1 MAKKTAKTEKSKKSK
16 KGDEEVTKRKKKRA
30 SEDEDDEPKGKKSKK
45 SKKDA
50 DEPKAKKA
58 KGKKSK
64 RDDDDDDDI
73 DGKDAQE
80 YFDINA
86 HIADTLDEVA
96 RRQGF
101 ESSTLEAAPP
111 ISSGLLAIDLITGG
125 GLRAGML
132 TAAGEEQCAKTTLA
146 LEALGSSIT
155 NNTPFI
161 GFVDYEGST
170 ASSKKYIHEVL
181 KGQGVKLSMDE
192 IFGKR
197 ASSGKWEIRPR
208 VRFRA
213 ETSLEKFYEWL
224 SAMLRDLPD
233 KRYIEHKWWL
243 VFEDNKKNKAKIGN
257 FIDKG
262 MTRKYGNG
270 LWVATPN
277 GNLQGI
283 VFIDSYTAMNP
294 DAKDKE
300 EISNQYS
307 VKASAFS
314 KQLERIKGRMLQKMV
329 LVYGLNHLRD
339 NPGVMFGEKQTE
351 KGGKALKQFSDVRFR
366 QASRALSAAKKYFN
380 PKPGK
385 GTFNEQE
392 QSVEYRGKDEYRY
405 VSVKAVK
412 NKLWVPNRQAL
423 LRIWIHDGK
432 GVARGID
439 PVFDTAFYLKE
450 TGQISGGR
458 DKLILNLDGFGKA
471 AKPITWEQFKLWV
484 LGDKNAMK
492 GISAICGYKAMS
504 IRKFCFS
511 QMTKGVG
518 ERLYVEKQGGPADAG
533 DDDDDDDGDD
543 DE

>member
-16 KGDEEVTKRKKKRA
+16 KGDEEIVKRKKK
-30 SEDEDDEPKGKKSKK
+30 SSDEDDEPKKGKKKAKK
-45 SKKDA
+45 LKDE
-50 DEPKAKKA
+50 DEPKK

-64 RDDDDDDDI
+64 REDDEDDVGDQ
-73 DGKDAQE
+73 DAQE
-80 YFDINA
+80 FFDVNSY
-86 HIADTLDEVA
+86 IADTLDEVA

-101 ESSTLEAAPP
+101 DSSTLESAPP
-111 ISSGLLAIDLITGG
+111 VSSGLLAIDLITGG

-132 TAAGEEQCAKTTLA
+132 TAAGEEQCAKSTLA
-146 LEALGSSIT
+146 LTAMGSSIN
-155 NNTPFI
+155 NNTPYI
-161 GFVDYEGST
+161 AFVDYEGST
-170 ASSKKYIHEVL
+170 VSSKPYIHSIL

-192 IFGKR
+192 VFGKR
-197 ASSGKWEIRPR
+197 GHDGKWEIRPR

-224 SAMLRDLPD
+224 AAMLREMPD
-233 KRYIEHKWWL
+233 KRYVEHKWWL
-243 VFEDNKKNKAKIGN
+243 VVEDNKKNKAKVGS
-257 FIDKG
+257 FLDKS

-270 LWVATPN
+270 LWVAAKD
-277 GNLQGI
+277 GNLQGV
-283 VFIDSYTAMNP
+283 VFVDSYTAMNP

-329 LVYGLNHLRD
+329 MVYGLNHLRD
-339 NPGVMFGEKQTE
+339 NPGVVFGEKQTE

-366 QASRALSAAKKYFN
+366 QTSRALSAAKAYFS

-385 GTFNEQE
+385 GTFNEVE
-392 QSVEYRGKDEYRY
+392 QSVESKGKDEYRY
-405 VSVKAVK
+405 VSVKAIK

-423 LRIWIHDGK
+423 LRVWIHDGK

-450 TGQISGGR
+450 TGQISGRR
-458 DKLILNLDGFGKA
+458 DKLILDLDGFGKA
-471 AKPITWEQFKLWV
+471 KKPITWEQFKLWV

-492 GISAICGYKAMS
+492 GISGICGYKAMS

-511 QMTKGVG
+511 QLAKGVG
-518 ERLYVEKQGGPADAG
+518 ERLYVEKQGGPADKDEDG
-533 DDDDDDDGDD
+533 DDDDDDGDD

>member
-16 KGDEEVTKRKKKRA
+16 KGDEEIVKKKKKKVVEEEVK
-30 SEDEDDEPKGKKSKK
+30 SSKKSKK
-45 SKKDA
+45 SKA
-50 DEPKAKKA
+50 
-58 KGKKSK
+58 
-64 RDDDDDDDI
+64 RDDDDDV
-73 DGKDAQE
+73 GSKDAQE
-80 YFDINA
+80 FFDVNA
-86 HIADTLDEVA
+86 YLADTLDEVA
-96 RRQGF
+96 KRQGF

-111 ISSGLLAIDLITGG
+111 VSSGLLAIDLITGG

-132 TAAGEEQCAKTTLA
+132 TAAGEEQCAKSTLA
-146 LEALGSSIT
+146 LTAMGSSIN
-155 NNTPFI
+155 NNTPYI
-161 GFVDYEGST
+161 AFVDYEGST
-170 ASSKKYIHEVL
+170 VSSKPYIHSIL

-192 IFGKR
+192 VFGKR
-197 ASSGKWEIRPR
+197 APSGKWEIRPR

-224 SAMLRDLPD
+224 SAMLREMPD

-243 VFEDNKKNKAKIGN
+243 VFEDNKKNKAKVGN
-257 FIDKG
+257 FVDKS

-270 LWVATPN
+270 LWVASPD
-277 GNLQGI
+277 GNLQGV
-283 VFIDSYTAMNP
+283 VFVDSYTAMNP

-329 LVYGLNHLRD
+329 MVYGLNHLRD

-366 QASRALSAAKKYFN
+366 QASRALSAAKGYFN

-385 GTFNEQE
+385 GTFNEVE
-392 QSVEYRGKDEYRY
+392 QSVESRGKDEYRY
-405 VSVKAVK
+405 VSVKAIK

-423 LRIWIHDGK
+423 LRVWIHDGK

-450 TGQISGGR
+450 TGQISGTR
-458 DKLILNLDGFGKA
+458 EKLLLDLHSFGKA
-471 AKPITWEQFKLWV
+471 EKSITWDQLKLWI
-484 LGDKNAMK
+484 LGDKTAMK
-492 GISAICGYKAMS
+492 GISAICGYKAIS
-504 IRKFCFS
+504 LRKFCFS
-511 QMTKGVG
+511 QIQKGIG
-518 ERLYVEKQGGPADAG
+518 EQLYVEKQGGPADKESEE
-533 DDDDDDDGDD
+533 DDDDGDD
-543 DE
+543 EE